1 MAEDGTLISAPEQ
14 TLPPVEESA
23 PTETTKPVEDYNDDN
38 SDITDTP
45 TEEVSADT
53 KTMQVWPFVVGGVV
67 LAVIISV
74 IIAISKRKKAIPHDK
89 GIEEA
94 EADDN
99 GGSEE

>member
-53 KTMQVWPFVVGGVV
+53 KTMQVWPDRKSVV
-67 LAVIISV
+67 
-74 IIAISKRKKAIPHDK
+74 
-89 GIEEA
+89 
-94 EADDN
+94 
-99 GGSEE
+99 